1 MKKTFTIIC
10 IILIILTGI
19 IFGIIIFNRKDKT
32 ETNKGIE
39 EAQKTQ
45 KISKEITDE
54 CVDEYIELSQVQ
66 EVEATSSEEK
76 ISPNCKLILKRY
88 YKECEHLIN
97 EYIDVPESLVNK
109 TRKEF
114 EEQYK
119 NWEID
124 KFTSTEI
131 IIYREFE
138 SNCGQHYVLRN
149 NEGKI
154 SIYKIDDN
162 NEEKLLEN
170 TEISVEY
177 LTEKDKVEKQNGI
190 RVNGKEELNK
200 RLEDFE

>member
-39 EAQKTQ
+39 EAQETQ

-97 EYIDVPESLVNK
+97 EYIDIPESLVNK

-177 LTEKDKVEKQNGI
+177 LTEKDKVEIQNGI

>member
-1 MKKTFTIIC
+1 MIKTFTIIC

-39 EAQKTQ
+39 EAQETQ

-177 LTEKDKVEKQNGI
+177 LTEKDKVEIQNGI

>member
-39 EAQKTQ
+39 EAQETQ

-170 TEISVEY
+170 TEISVE
-177 LTEKDKVEKQNGI
+177 
-190 RVNGKEELNK
+190 
-200 RLEDFE
+200 

>member
-10 IILIILTGI
+10 IILIMLTGI

-39 EAQKTQ
+39 EAQETQ

-177 LTEKDKVEKQNGI
+177 LTEKDKVEIQNGI

>member
-39 EAQKTQ
+39 EAQETQ

-54 CVDEYIELSQVQ
+54 CVDEYVELSQVQ

-177 LTEKDKVEKQNGI
+177 LTEKDKVEIQNGI

>member
-39 EAQKTQ
+39 EAQETQ

-177 LTEKDKVEKQNGI
+177 LTEKDKVEIQNGI

>member
-1 MKKTFTIIC
+1 M
-10 IILIILTGI
+10 
-19 IFGIIIFNRKDKT
+19 
-32 ETNKGIE
+32 
-39 EAQKTQ
+39 
-45 KISKEITDE
+45 
-54 CVDEYIELSQVQ
+54 Q

-177 LTEKDKVEKQNGI
+177 LTEKDKVEIQNGI

>member
-19 IFGIIIFNRKDKT
+19 IFGIIIFNRKGKT

-39 EAQKTQ
+39 EAQETQ

-177 LTEKDKVEKQNGI
+177 LTEKDKVEIQNGI
-190 RVNGKEELNK
+190 RVNGKEALNK

>member
-177 LTEKDKVEKQNGI
+177 LTEKDKVEIQNGI

>member
-32 ETNKGIE
+32 DTNKGIE
-39 EAQKTQ
+39 AQETK

-97 EYIDVPESLVNK
+97 EYIDIPESLVNK

-177 LTEKDKVEKQNGI
+177 LTEKDKVEIQNGI